1 MRVYTYL
8 IRCLILHYLFNQV
21 MRECLQS
28 NDNPSEIIFA
38 HDDLYDSGSE
48 GIVDKQWS

>member
-1 MRVYTYL
+1 MLYFW
-8 IRCLILHYLFNQV
+8 INQV

-28 NDNPSEIIFA
+28 NDNPSEIIYA